1 MGSDLHF
8 KLLPL
13 VPAGQW
19 AGGGRE
25 EAGRVVRGEW
35 VVPWAVS
42 WQRAQREVDLEF
54 ILEVESTGVAMEP
67 RGWREAGGSKG
78 ASQFS
83 GLSNGADDGAIS

>member
-1 MGSDLHF
+1 M
-8 KLLPL
+8 
-13 VPAGQW
+13 
-19 AGGGRE
+19 
-25 EAGRVVRGEW
+25 
-35 VVPWAVS
+35 VPWAVS